1 MSVISEN
8 SDYRLILEKMELTS
22 PPDTHRLVFRREL
35 LKDGEVESTSML
47 EIFLS
52 GYDIEKLKSS
62 L

>member
-1 MSVISEN
+1 MSVISES

-35 LKDGEVESTSML
+35 LKDGKVESTNCVEL
-47 EIFLS
+47 FLS
-52 GYDIEKLKSS
+52 GYDLNKLKSS

>member
-1 MSVISEN
+1 MSVISE
-8 SDYRLILEKMELTS
+8 SPDYRLVLDKMELTS

-35 LKDGEVESTSML
+35 LKNGEVESTSLVEM
-47 EIFLS
+47 FLT

>member
-1 MSVISEN
+1 MSVISE
-8 SDYRLILEKMELTS
+8 SPDYRLVLDKMELTS

-35 LKDGEVESTSML
+35 LKDGKVESTSLVEM
-47 EIFLS
+47 FLT

>member
-1 MSVISEN
+1 MSVISES
-8 SDYRLILEKMELTS
+8 SDYRLILDKIELTT
-22 PPDTHRLVFRREL
+22 PPDTHRLLFRREL
-35 LKDGEVESTSML
+35 LKDGEVESTNML

>member
-1 MSVISEN
+1 MSVISES

-35 LKDGEVESTSML
+35 LKDGKVESTNCVEM
-47 EIFLS
+47 FLS
-52 GYDIEKLKSS
+52 GYDIDKLKSS

>member
-1 MSVISEN
+1 MSVISES
-8 SDYRLILEKMELTS
+8 SDYRLILDKIELTT
-22 PPDTHRLVFRREL
+22 PPDTHRLLFRREL
-35 LKDGEVESTSML
+35 LKDGEVESTTML

>member
-1 MSVISEN
+1 MSVISE
-8 SDYRLILEKMELTS
+8 SPDYRLVLDKMELTN

-35 LKDGEVESTSML
+35 LKNGEVESTSLVEM
-47 EIFLS
+47 FLT